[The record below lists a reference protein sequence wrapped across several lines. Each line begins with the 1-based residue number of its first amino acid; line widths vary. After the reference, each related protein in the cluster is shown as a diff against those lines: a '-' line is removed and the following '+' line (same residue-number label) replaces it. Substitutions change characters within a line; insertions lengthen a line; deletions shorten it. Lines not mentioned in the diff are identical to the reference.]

1 MSIRNRTPP
10 PPNRAFIVL
19 RLDVVNK
26 LVTSLCCQFARS
38 YMTTW
43 PRLLIFPVQHTVI
56 LRLHADA
63 GH

>member
-1 MSIRNRTPP
+1 MSIRNTIPS
-10 PPNRAFIVL
+10 PNRAFIVS

-38 YMTTW
+38 YVTTW
-43 PRLLIFPVQHTVI
+43 PRLLIFPVQRTVI
-56 LRLHADA
+56 LRLQAEA